1 MYWCAKGVC
10 AGEMGVTGLMPYV
23 AVDALP
29 IGLRLFGEATESED
43 RLSDRYGC
51 CWYPPWSSCHGLFV
65 PSLDA
70 GVVDEASITVR

>member
-10 AGEMGVTGLMPYV
+10 AGEIGVTGLMPDV

-43 RLSDRYGC
+43 KLRERYG
-51 CWYPPWSSCHGLFV
+51 CWYPPSSHCCP